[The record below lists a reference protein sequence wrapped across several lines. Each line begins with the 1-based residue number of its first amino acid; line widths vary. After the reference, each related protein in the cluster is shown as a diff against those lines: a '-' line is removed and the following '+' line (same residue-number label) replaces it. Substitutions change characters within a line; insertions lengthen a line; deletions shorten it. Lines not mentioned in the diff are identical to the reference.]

1 MTIKFQSTPF
11 ARRETT
17 APIIQNTGGFVS
29 IHSLRKKGDPPPE
42 NLYLH
47 NDPFQSTPFARRE
60 TAICGPGIGPR
71 RVSIHSLRKKGDIC
85 PKCGEKIWLCFN
97 PLPSQEGRP
106 GHCLCRGADAS
117 FQSTPFARRE
127 TSLFYQQYRGLLF
140 QSTPFA
146 RRETPVLIYW
156 NGSFLVSIH
165 SLRKKGDPMRF
176 IFPLQ
181 LKSFN
186 PLPSQEGR
194 HMAKID
200 DKRYSLFQS
209 TPFARRETVIAN
221 SVLNVSWCF
230 NPLPSQEGRQS
241 FPLTA
246 MTSRMFQSTPFA
258 RRETHL

>member
-47 NDPFQSTPFARRE
+47 NDPFQSTPFARRETKQSLTIDSDGIVSIHSLRKKGDDMTIGSDGKPVLFQSTPFARRE

-127 TSLFYQQYRGLLF
+127 T
-140 QSTPFA
+140 
-146 RRETPVLIYW
+146 PVLIYW

-165 SLRKKGDPMRF
+165 SLRKKGDDCRR
-176 IFPLQ
+176 Q
-181 LKSFN
+181 
-186 PLPSQEGR
+186 QR
-194 HMAKID
+194 H
-200 DKRYSLFQS
+200 R
-209 TPFARRETVIAN
+209 
-221 SVLNVSWCF
+221 
-230 NPLPSQEGRQS
+230 
-241 FPLTA
+241 
-246 MTSRMFQSTPFA
+246 
-258 RRETHL
+258 